1 MKPIIAVSVVSITL
15 AFLLYTIAA
24 WRNWRLKMLTTGQL
38 AIIWVGLVC
47 DSLATR
53 MMGMSVK
60 VTNWD
65 FHTISGYTALALMAV
80 LAIVGTWAIRTRRDA
95 ILSSFHRYLAP
106 VWAYWLV
113 AYLTGVWTGMQR
125 V

>member
-24 WRNWRLKMLTTGQL
+24 WRNWRLKMLTPAQL
-38 AIIWVGLVC
+38 IIIWIGLAC

-53 MMGMSVK
+53 MMAMSVK
-60 VTNWD
+60 VTTWD
-65 FHTISGYTALALMAV
+65 FHTISGYTALALMAM
-80 LAIVGTWAIRTRRDA
+80 LAVVGTWAMRTRRDA

-106 VWAYWLV
+106 VWCYWLV
-113 AYLTGVWTGMQR
+113 AYATGVWTGMQR
-125 V
+125 I

>member
-24 WRNWRLKMLTTGQL
+24 WRNWRLKTLTKAHL
-38 AIIWVGLVC
+38 VIIWIGLAA
-47 DSLATR
+47 DMLATR
-53 MMGMSVK
+53 MMAMSVK

-65 FHTISGYTALALMAV
+65 FHTISGYTALALMAI
-80 LAIVGTWAIRTRRDA
+80 LAVVGTWAKRTDRA
-95 ILSSFHRYLAP
+95 AVLTSFHLYLGP
-106 VWAYWLV
+106 VWVYWLV
-113 AYLTGVWTGMQR
+113 AYMTGVWTGLQR

>member
-15 AFLLYTIAA
+15 AFLLYTVAA
-24 WRNWRLKMLTTGQL
+24 WRNWRLKMLTTAQL
-38 AIIWVGLVC
+38 VIIWVGLC
-47 DSLATR
+47 FDSLATR

-60 VTNWD
+60 VTSWD

-80 LAIVGTWAIRTRRDA
+80 LALVGTWAIRTRRDA

-125 V
+125 I